1 VPTAEQNEFQAL
13 AINLSGRVS
22 TAKDDDWDSARQA
35 FNLTADQRPAAVVHA
50 ADARDVST
58 AVRFAGEHDLRVA
71 PQVTGHGAVGLELDG
86 TLLLKTTEIKGVEI
100 DAGARRARVGSGTTW
115 VEVLEPAAA
124 DGLAALHGSSGTV
137 GVAGYTLGGGL
148 GWYGRKH
155 GLQANSV
162 TAIELVGAEGE
173 EIRVDN
179 QTEPELFWAL
189 RGGGGNFGVVT
200 AIEFDLIPVS
210 DVYAGMFLFPWERSA
225 EVLQAWNEL
234 LPTLPEELSSLARVL
249 QVPDMPEVPELVRGG
264 KFAGVEAAFLG
275 TENEGAKL
283 LEPLRAL
290 GPDVDTFGMV
300 PPPALAFLHMDPPEP
315 VPGLSGHRLYD
326 ELPATAIDALV
337 EAAGP
342 DSGSPLISV
351 ELRHTGGALAR
362 GGADHG
368 ALASID
374 GSICMFAVGMV
385 IDEQAAAALAAQ
397 VEKVEQALKPHD
409 AGAYLNFTEK
419 KVDLGELFPDEA
431 LQRLQRV
438 RSEYDPNGLFRSNH
452 EIAPS

>member
-1 VPTAEQNEFQAL
+1 MPTAEQNEFQAL
-13 AINLSGRVS
+13 ATNLSGRVS
-22 TAKDDDWDSARQA
+22 TAQDADWDSARQA

-173 EIRVDN
+173 EIRVDH

-234 LPTLPEELSSLARVL
+234 LPTPARGAQLAR
-249 QVPDMPEVPELVRGG
+249 
-264 KFAGVEAAFLG
+264 
-275 TENEGAKL
+275 
-283 LEPLRAL
+283 
-290 GPDVDTFGMV
+290 
-300 PPPALAFLHMDPPEP
+300 
-315 VPGLSGHRLYD
+315 
-326 ELPATAIDALV
+326 
-337 EAAGP
+337 
-342 DSGSPLISV
+342 
-351 ELRHTGGALAR
+351 
-362 GGADHG
+362 
-368 ALASID
+368 LASSRSPTCLRSLSWSAEASSPASRRPFWAPRTRARSCSSRCARSD
-374 GSICMFAVGMV
+374 PTSTPSAWC
-385 IDEQAAAALAAQ
+385 LR
-397 VEKVEQALKPHD
+397 PRSPSC
-409 AGAYLNFTEK
+409 TWTRPSR
-419 KVDLGELFPDEA
+419 FPA
-431 LQRLQRV
+431 
-438 RSEYDPNGLFRSNH
+438 
-452 EIAPS
+452 